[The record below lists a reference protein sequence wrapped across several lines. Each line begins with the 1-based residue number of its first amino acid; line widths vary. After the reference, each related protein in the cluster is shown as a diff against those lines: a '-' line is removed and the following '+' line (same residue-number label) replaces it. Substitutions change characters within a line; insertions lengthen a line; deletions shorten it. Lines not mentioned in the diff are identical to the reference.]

1 MVKTIKKINR
11 QTTPK
16 KTQFNMRISETLK
29 AELKYLSEHTE
40 MPIAVILRNLVKREY
55 RRIRNKYPLEEKRI

>member
-55 RRIRNKYPLEEKRI
+55 RRIRNK

>member
-16 KTQFNMRISETLK
+16 KTQFNMRLSETLK